1 MEERQSRLRS
11 IEDEMKRSSDIE
23 VGVSQTKEALFSI
36 PRGNGKVTLIQIIS
50 RPWDAVSSPN
60 DFTHTYE
67 TREPTDLS
75 PHVSRPEAEEDN

>member
-1 MEERQSRLRS
+1 
-11 IEDEMKRSSDIE
+11 MKRSSDIE

-50 RPWDAVSSPN
+50 GPWDAVSSPN
-60 DFTHTYE
+60 NFTHTYE

-75 PHVSRPEAEEDN
+75 PHVSRPEAEEDD